1 MGRLLDIQHIP
12 NLATLIAAFS
22 PILFFL
28 LSNRDTFFYTRE
40 KERKEL
46 NTILEL
52 YNFAKSS
59 EDSYYTTMVKTKL
72 KATLSNLFFKDFN
85 VVIDNNGQAK
95 QLYKLLDFIRPY
107 DIKRLV
113 NSGALELRGQKAF
126 IKKYKKVKSQNL
138 RKLRYQI
145 LPCAFLMIL
154 FVFVGMYGINTQ
166 DGYGKILGGQIAVI
180 GLFFELLLIKAYEQ
194 YLSKKKY
201 KGICKKIKLKEYFI
215 K

>member
-1 MGRLLDIQHIP
+1 MDLQALA

>member
-1 MGRLLDIQHIP
+1 LGRLLDIQHIP

>member
-1 MGRLLDIQHIP
+1 M
-12 NLATLIAAFS
+12 
-22 PILFFL
+22 

-59 EDSYYTTMVKTKL
+59 EDSYYTTMVKAKL

-107 DIKRLV
+107 EIKRLV
-113 NSGALELRGQKAF
+113 NSGALELRGQKVF
-126 IKKYKKVKSQNL
+126 IKKYKKVKPQNL

-154 FVFVGMYGINTQ
+154 FIFVGMYGINTQ
-166 DGYGKILGGQIAVI
+166 DGYGKILGGQITII
-180 GLFFELLLIKAYEQ
+180 GFFFEIVMIKVAEK

-201 KGICKKIKLKEYFI
+201 KSICRKIKLKEFFI
-215 K
+215 KKSL

>member
-1 MGRLLDIQHIP
+1 MDLQALA

-113 NSGALELRGQKAF
+113 NSGALEFRGQKAF